1 MRRAAFYAA
10 AAAALAACAPA
21 APPPPAAAPV
31 QQPAAAGP
39 PASYPTTA
47 PTVGAAPALSLPA
60 PAERTLANGLR
71 VLYVPRRDLPIVQ
84 ALLVTR
90 GGLGDDPARTPGL
103 AAFAAEMLDEGAGG
117 RSPLELAEALER
129 LGASLWTGAGWDN
142 AQVSLQVLRGRLPD
156 ALRLMADV
164 AVRPDFPEREVT
176 RVREERLT
184 ELNRARDEA
193 RIIAG
198 NAFAALLYGET
209 HPYGRVAT
217 TEAVGRID
225 RRALV
230 DFHRRHYRPNAATLI
245 LVGDVDV
252 ADHALVEAAFGAWAR
267 AAVAATETPRARE
280 AQATRIVLIDRPGA
294 AQSEI
299 RIGHPAVARD
309 NPDFYPLQ
317 VLNTLLGGSF
327 TSRLNQNLRE
337 THGYTYGARSAFAM
351 RLGAGPFEAS
361 AAVVTAKTDSA
372 VIEFFN
378 ELRRIRD
385 VPVPADE
392 LERAKRYVAL
402 GLPQQFETSAQVAQ
416 RIAQLVVYGLPLD
429 YYNSYVQQ
437 IMAVSAADVQRV
449 AREYV
454 RPDRSAVVVV
464 GDQRTIEAGLRALPV
479 GALEIR
485 RAEEFVR

>member
-1 MRRAAFYAA
+1 MSRLTLAFSLGGVLA
-10 AAAALAACAPA
+10 AACAPA
-21 APPPPAAAPV
+21 APLPVPGSPEPAGVRPPAE
-31 QQPAAAGP
+31 
-39 PASYPTTA
+39 YPTTA
-47 PTVGAAPALSLPA
+47 PAVGAAPALTLPT

-84 ALLVTR
+84 ALLITR
-90 GGLGDDPARTPGL
+90 GGLTDDPARAPGL
-103 AAFAAEMLDEGAGG
+103 AAFAAGMLDEGAAG
-117 RSPLELAEALER
+117 RSSLELAEALEG
-129 LGASLWTGAGWDN
+129 LGASLWSAAGWDN

-164 AVRPDFPEREVT
+164 AVRPDFPEREVV
-176 RVREERLT
+176 RIREERLT
-184 ELNRARDEA
+184 ELNRGRDEA
-193 RIIAG
+193 RVIAG
-198 NAFAALLYGET
+198 NAFASLLYGGT
-209 HPYGRVAT
+209 HPYGRVAS
-217 TEAVGRID
+217 TETVRRID

-230 DFHRRHYRPNAATLI
+230 EFHRQHYRPNVSTLI

-252 ADHALVEAAFGAWAR
+252 ADHALVEQAFGAWQRGDVAR
-267 AAVAATETPRARE
+267 IAVPQARQ
-280 AQATRIVLIDRPGA
+280 ADATRIFLIDRPGA

-299 RIGHPAVARD
+299 RIGHPAVARN

-351 RLGAGPFEAS
+351 RLGSGPFEAS

-372 VIEFFN
+372 VIEFFR
-378 ELRRIRD
+378 ELNRIRD
-385 VPVPADE
+385 EAVPADE
-392 LERAKRYVAL
+392 LDRAKRFVAL
-402 GLPQQFETSAQVAQ
+402 GLPQQFETTAQVAQ
-416 RIAQLVVYGLPLD
+416 RVAQLVVYGLPLD
-429 YYNSYVQQ
+429 YYNTYVQQ
-437 IMAVSAADVQRV
+437 IMAVTPADVQRV

-454 RPDRSAVVVV
+454 QPGRSAVVIV

-479 GALEIR
+479 GTLEIR